1 MSRHAVARVA
11 LGVAGAYL
19 FAWSVAGAG
28 AALLFRLGVVR
39 SEAVLLAS
47 MAAFLVYL
55 GAALWAFVAR
65 RLWPV
70 ALLLLGAWLL
80 YCGAAY
86 LFEWS

>member
-1 MSRHAVARVA
+1 MSRRAASRVA

-28 AALLFRLGVVR
+28 AALLFRLGVAR
-39 SEAVLLAS
+39 SEAVLIAS

-70 ALLLLGAWLL
+70 ALVLPGAWLL
-80 YCGAAY
+80 YCGAGY
-86 LFEWS
+86 FVDWS